1 MFSSHTTFIGIDP
14 TAGQRP
20 FAYVAVDQD
29 LRLLALGLGSMDE
42 VLAFVAGQRQA
53 IVAVAAP
60 RRPNQGVIN
69 RPEVRAQLN
78 PPPRPGRWTNFR
90 LAEYLLRQHSISCP
104 KTAALEQDC
113 PGWMRMGFALYAR
126 LESLGYHP
134 YPSQITLA
142 GHEPAQAGNEPAHA
156 EPEPAQAEHEP
167 AQAGSLRAKAGQ
179 AQLELGLKVTQAAPL
194 QWLEVYPHACFTALL
209 GLTPFPKYTLEGRI
223 QRQLALHEQ
232 EMHIPDPM
240 RLFEEITRHRLLQGQ
255 LPLQDL
261 YSPGEL
267 DALVAAF
274 TAWKA
279 GSQPGEVTLLG
290 DAQEGQ
296 VVLPVKELKR
306 QY

>member
-42 VLAFVAGQRQA
+42 VLAFVAGQRHA
-53 IVAVAAP
+53 FVAVAAP

-69 RPEVRAQLN
+69 RPEVREQLN

-104 KTAALEQDC
+104 KTAKLEDDC
-113 PGWMRMGFALYAR
+113 PGWMRMGFAFYTR
-126 LESLGYHP
+126 LESLGYCP
-134 YPSQITLA
+134 YPSLLSQEETEPDQIASLR
-142 GHEPAQAGNEPAHA
+142 AQAGE
-156 EPEPAQAEHEP
+156 
-167 AQAGSLRAKAGQ
+167 

-209 GLTPFPKYTLEGRI
+209 GVTPFSKYTLEGRI
-223 QRQLALHEQ
+223 QRQLALYEQ
-232 EMHIPDPM
+232 DMHIPDPM

-279 GSQPGEVTLLG
+279 ASQPGEVTVLG
-290 DAQEGQ
+290 DPQEGQ

>member
-1 MFSSHTTFIGIDP
+1 MFSSRTTFIGIDP

-29 LRLLALGLGSMDE
+29 LRLLAIGLGSMDE
-42 VLAFVAGQRQA
+42 VLAFVAGQRRA
-53 IVAVAAP
+53 VVAVAAP
-60 RRPNQGVIN
+60 RRPNQGAIN
-69 RPEVRAQLN
+69 RPEVRQQLN

-90 LAEYLLRQHSISCP
+90 VAEYLLRQHNISCP
-104 KTAALEQDC
+104 KTSADELDC

-126 LESLGYHP
+126 LEALGYCP
-134 YPSQITLA
+134 YPAAAVPEQTEA
-142 GHEPAQAGNEPAHA
+142 EAATAQDLPRR
-156 EPEPAQAEHEP
+156 
-167 AQAGSLRAKAGQ
+167 S
-179 AQLELGLKVTQAAPL
+179 QLELGLKVSQAASL
-194 QWLEVYPHACFTALL
+194 QWLEVYPHASFCALL
-209 GLTPFPKYTLEGRI
+209 GLTPFSKYSLEGRI

-232 EMHIPDPM
+232 DMHIPDPM

-279 GSQPGEVTLLG
+279 SGQPGEITLLG
-290 DAQEGQ
+290 DPQEGQ
-296 VVLPVKELKR
+296 IVLPIKELKR
-306 QY
+306 QYQS